1 VGEEPELGNRRAG
14 GPELVRYAA
23 GVQLFHCSG
32 VDGECLGEFR
42 SPGAALEHRAVHPGP
57 GEESSR

>member
-1 VGEEPELGNRRAG
+1 MPVA
-14 GPELVRYAA
+14 PELVRYAA

-57 GEESSR
+57 GEASSR